1 MFNSK
6 IAFNRPCALA
16 AALTVAASL
25 TSFTHPAN
33 AQEPHHTVVTP
44 GEMEFKQGPPSLP
57 EGAQIAVL
65 YGNPAEEGLFALRL
79 KFPAGYTVPPHTH
92 PNDEIVTVISGKL
105 GLAAGDVLDQSAAP
119 LLDAGSLVVLPS
131 GMAHFAWAE
140 EETVIQL
147 NSMGPLEITYLQ
159 GGDDPRMN

>member
-1 MFNSK
+1 
-6 IAFNRPCALA
+6 
-16 AALTVAASL
+16 
-25 TSFTHPAN
+25 
-33 AQEPHHTVVTP
+33 
-44 GEMEFKQGPPSLP
+44 
-57 EGAQIAVL
+57 
-65 YGNPAEEGLFALRL
+65 
-79 KFPAGYTVPPHTH
+79 YTVPPHTH

-147 NSMGPLEITYLQ
+147 NSMGPLKITYLQ